1 MLDVRGTGLS
11 SAEFSMKLYE
21 ATGVSVLDATAFGKS
36 AAGHVRMSF
45 VADDK
50 SLEEACRRI
59 SGFVRT
65 LPGVAA

>member
-1 MLDVRGTGLS
+1 MCAAPAST
-11 SAEFSMKLYE
+11 KLYE

-45 VADDK
+45 VANDE

-65 LPGVAA
+65 LPDVAA